1 MQKTFFLAPI
11 VAAVAVVFAGPVAG
25 QSTAPAAKA
34 APADAAASTG
44 ARPER
49 RHIAKRDGANAS
61 GRDLS
66 DGSAAPGAATDP
78 ASATARKGGHI
89 AKRDGANASG
99 RDLSDGSPPAAS
111 PVAQPRAAKTPAPAA
126 SGSRRKRLA
135 TPAARDD
142 ANSAARD
149 LSDGS
154 ATPRAKTP

>member
-11 VAAVAVVFAGPVAG
+11 VAAVAVVFAGPAAG
-25 QSTAPAAKA
+25 QSTAPAVKA

-66 DGSAAPGAATDP
+66 DGS
-78 ASATARKGGHI
+78 
-89 AKRDGANASG
+89 
-99 RDLSDGSPPAAS
+99 PPAAS
-111 PVAQPRAAKTPAPAA
+111 PAAQPRAAKTPAPAA

-154 ATPRAKTP
+154 VTPRAKTP